1 MDDLTNEKAA
11 RALEEQG
18 HLFQER
24 CMFDITHKVSG
35 LTFKSK
41 EYPVSVGETQTS
53 VDFIFRAKN
62 RQPRFM
68 YFVFE
73 CKRANPKYSNWLF
86 SRSLPPAPVNRS
98 LLVTKLTTQSMK
110 HDFTHPAAV
119 TTHELY
125 SELKY
130 NDFVDPYGI
139 EVRDKR
145 EGDPT
150 KSTFGACQQVLTGI
164 AGLVTEEKQRLED
177 GKVSS
182 FESLYIPIVLT
193 TANLFK
199 TEFRARDV
207 DISTGRIDADKTK
220 TTPAKWIAVDLP
232 TTGPLQV
239 TLPAGMA
246 PDGGPTDEYREKFK
260 VKSVAIVRAEAIQEF
275 FRQIFLFS

>member
-1 MDDLTNEKAA
+1 MDELTNEKAA

-24 CMFDITHKVSG
+24 CMFDITHKVSA
-35 LTFKSK
+35 LAFKSK

-62 RQPRFM
+62 HQPRFM

-86 SRSLPPAPVNRS
+86 SRSVPLAAVNRS
-98 LLVTKLTTQSMK
+98 LLVTKLTTNNAK
-110 HDFTHPAAV
+110 HAFTLPV
-119 TTHELY
+119 RVSSHELR

-130 NDFVDPYGI
+130 DDFVDPYGV
-139 EVRDKR
+139 EVRDKK

-150 KSTFGACQQVLTGI
+150 KSIFGACQQVLTGI

-177 GKVSS
+177 GKVAS

-193 TANLFK
+193 TANLFR

-207 DISTGRIDADKTK
+207 DISTGRINADKTK
-220 TTPAKWIAVDLP
+220 TIPVKWIVIDFP

-239 TLPAGMA
+239 TLPEGVLS
-246 PDGGPTDEYREKFK
+246 DEGPTDEYREKFK
-260 VKSVAIVRAEAIQEF
+260 VKSVAIVKAEAIKEF
-275 FRQIFLFS
+275 FERIFPLS